1 MQVRISKPARSTMQS
16 ADGNGSWLL
25 EFVKKPEKR
34 FKEPVMGRTSSS
46 DMSNELKL
54 YFNSAEE
61 AIAFAEKKTY
71 QYEIIAPKE
80 PKLPKKSY
88 SDNFK

>member
-46 DMSNELKL
+46 DMSN
-54 YFNSAEE
+54 
-61 AIAFAEKKTY
+61 AFAEKKTY